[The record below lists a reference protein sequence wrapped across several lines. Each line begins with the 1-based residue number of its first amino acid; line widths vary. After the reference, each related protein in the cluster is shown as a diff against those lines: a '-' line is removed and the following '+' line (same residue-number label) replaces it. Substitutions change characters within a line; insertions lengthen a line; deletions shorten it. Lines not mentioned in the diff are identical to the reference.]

1 MDWNLKTDEEF
12 GSLKLFK
19 IEIQKGRQK
28 NSPVLQNW
36 FPQRKGQVENS
47 EILENSEIFS
57 EIFKS
62 KFSLLTMG
70 QNRKLGNKK
79 TRNYI

>member
-47 EILENSEIFS
+47 EILENSEIFMRD
-57 EIFKS
+57 F
-62 KFSLLTMG
+62 
-70 QNRKLGNKK
+70 
-79 TRNYI
+79 